1 MTTTLTK
8 APVLGGRKVILGA
21 LLLGAVAA
29 GLSIA
34 YLASRDT
41 TTNPEA
47 VEAATLQE
55 VVVATREIPVGTLL
69 DDSMVRVKL
78 IPQSAVISDP
88 FDETSDVIGTVTRYP
103 LQANEQLAVGRLV
116 DEAKGTSIS
125 FKIPD
130 GLRGFTMGVNQN
142 ESPAGLLVPGDFVD
156 IIVSANVK
164 HIVPASGIPVPLN
177 ADTEFKAAVTLLQN
191 VQVISVERNF
201 VNTGAVYDSTSRGNQ
216 VDAKDSVENVTLA
229 VTPEQAQ
236 LLVLARQEGALTLV
250 LRPFG
255 EDKQNQLAP
264 VAEPIRIN

>member
-8 APVLGGRKVILGA
+8 APTFGGRKVLLGA
-21 LLLGAVAA
+21 LMLGAVAA
-29 GLSIA
+29 GLSVA
-34 YLASRDT
+34 FLASRQE

-47 VEAATLQE
+47 AADVVLQE

-88 FDETSDVIGTVTRYP
+88 FDQTSDVIGTVTRYP

-116 DEAKGTSIS
+116 DETKGSSIS

-130 GLRGFTMGVNQN
+130 GLRGFTVAVSQT
-142 ESPAGLLVPGDFVD
+142 ESPAGLMVPGDYVD
-156 IIVSANVK
+156 IIVAASVK
-164 HIVPASGIPVPLN
+164 HIIPASGVPVPLT

-191 VQVISVERNF
+191 VQVISVERNYINDG
-201 VNTGAVYDSTSRGNQ
+201 VVYDSTTRGNQ
-216 VDAKDSVENVTLA
+216 VDSKDDVDNVTLA

-236 LLVLARQEGALTLV
+236 LLVLARQEGKLTLV

-255 EDKQNQLAP
+255 ENEQKTLAP

>member
-8 APVLGGRKVILGA
+8 APTFGGRKVLMGA
-21 LLLGAVAA
+21 LVLGAVAA
-29 GLSIA
+29 GLSVA
-34 YLASRDT
+34 YLASQDSSAS
-41 TTNPEA
+41 PEA

-55 VVVATREIPVGTLL
+55 VVVATREIAVGTKL

-88 FDETSDVIGTVTRYP
+88 FNQTSDVIGTVTRYP

-116 DEAKGTSIS
+116 DESKGTSIS
-125 FKIPD
+125 FQIPA
-130 GLRGFTMGVNQN
+130 GLRGFTVKVDQDEN
-142 ESPAGLLVPGDFVD
+142 PAGLMVAGDYVD
-156 IIVSANVK
+156 VIVAANVK
-164 HIVPASGIPVPLN
+164 NIIPASGIPVPLT

-191 VQVISVERNF
+191 VQVMSVERKYLNNG
-201 VNTGAVYDSTSRGNQ
+201 VVYDTTTRGTA
-216 VDAKDSVENVTLA
+216 VDAKEAVESVTLA

-236 LLVLARQEGALTLV
+236 LLVLARQEGKITLV

-255 EDKQNQLAP
+255 ENDVKQLAP

>member
-8 APVLGGRKVILGA
+8 APTFGGRKVLIGA

-29 GLSIA
+29 GLSVA
-34 YLASRDT
+34 YISSQRE

-47 VEAATLQE
+47 AADVVLQE
-55 VVVATREIPVGTLL
+55 VVVATREIQVGTTL

-88 FDETSDVIGTVTRYP
+88 FDQTSDVIGTVTRYP

-116 DEAKGTSIS
+116 DVAKGTSIS
-125 FKIPD
+125 FQIPQ
-130 GLRGFTMGVNQN
+130 GLRGFTVAVDQSL
-142 ESPAGLLVPGDFVD
+142 SPAGLMVPGDYVD
-156 IIVSANVK
+156 VIVAASVK
-164 HIVPASGIPVPLN
+164 HIIPASGVPVPLT

-191 VQVISVERNF
+191 VQVISVERNYLNNG
-201 VNTGAVYDSTSRGNQ
+201 VVYDATSRGTA
-216 VDAKDSVENVTLA
+216 VDAKETVDNVTLA

-236 LLVLARQEGALTLV
+236 LLVLARQEGVLTLI

-255 EDKQNQLAP
+255 ENNVTTLPP
-264 VAEPIRIN
+264 VAEPLRIN